1 MARLKEL
8 IHIMRQHSTVTF
20 TLHGLGES
28 IFECS
33 YFDKVVE
40 EFDQLEAKTEEFD
53 RREKGVVVMEA
64 SYYSGGMEDYMC
76 SYACGNCKCGVSMHY
91 EPELKYCNGCG
102 TKLIWDEV
110 DQC

>member
-1 MARLKEL
+1 VITKLKEL

-40 EFDQLEAKTEEFD
+40 EFDQLEADAELGRAIRYLASNHIAIPMQYTNDYITDETIEYIVKTA
-53 RREKGVVVMEA
+53 KKVVE
-64 SYYSGGMEDYMC
+64 
-76 SYACGNCKCGVSMHY
+76 NC
-91 EPELKYCNGCG
+91 
-102 TKLIWDEV
+102 
-110 DQC
+110 

>member
-1 MARLKEL
+1 MAKLKEL

-40 EFDQLEAKTEEFD
+40 EFDQLEADAELGCAVRLWFSKGGIIERSRVEIWN
-53 RREKGVVVMEA
+53 ESELIEWAKGV
-64 SYYSGGMEDYMC
+64 
-76 SYACGNCKCGVSMHY
+76 N
-91 EPELKYCNGCG
+91 
-102 TKLIWDEV
+102 
-110 DQC
+110 QC

>member
-1 MARLKEL
+1 MSESMSKLKEL

-40 EFDQLEAKTEEFD
+40 ELGQLEAKAKELD
-53 RREKGVVVMEA
+53 RREKGVAVITRE
-64 SYYSGGMEDYMC
+64 YSSGEVYDF
-76 SYACGNCKCGVSMHY
+76 CGNCELAVCDDEVYCLTCGF
-91 EPELKYCNGCG
+91 
-102 TKLIWDEV
+102 KLIRESEV
-110 DQC
+110 KR

>member
-1 MARLKEL
+1 MMTKLKEL

-40 EFDQLEAKTEEFD
+40 EFDQLEADAELGRAVHKWFGSRGLGILAKRGTVLYNKEDLLEWA
-53 RREKGVVVMEA
+53 KGV
-64 SYYSGGMEDYMC
+64 D
-76 SYACGNCKCGVSMHY
+76 K
-91 EPELKYCNGCG
+91 
-102 TKLIWDEV
+102 
-110 DQC
+110 